1 MPRRRLPGILR
12 FLIGFVITIV
22 VIAVLLVAAV
32 YICFFDNGHKS
43 VNVKADYPN
52 AEVFNEVLV
61 DSLDDS
67 VTTKKMKIAITED
80 QINQLLYNAFK
91 DKTEINEYV
100 KNIYVEANNGQYD
113 FVFEANAKNI
123 FLTRMILHAHLQV
136 TDEQLTFKVDDVKLG
151 RISGIQ
157 NMLNIIEKFIPIPDL
172 DSALQSSG
180 LKLHFDVHNL
190 VISYN
195 LNDFYS
201 DLINLMGGESD
212 YTTIF
217 HELISKQNLR
227 TIGAFDQNFFEVDIN
242 IDQLQLTE
250 ATHGIA
256 GYTVQ
261 EGYFAEAISKT
272 RTNVIALL
280 NAGKINEKDTDVVS
294 RYFIGED
301 ALLTSSE
308 KNIINTYKNDGVFTE
323 YTAEIPYYDYQGNA
337 SENLKQVA
345 AEQILPQNP
354 LVNTHVEVEFE
365 SGMIDDMFKTST
377 ALGKINTFVRNKG
390 TAEAKDYKLNY
401 VVVDRIST
409 LIKNNSAYFA
419 LSLNFNGYSGQ
430 MTLKTTKIDD
440 PSLGFGVMHLRIDD
454 MYLGNEKVSTSTKDK
469 FMDIITS
476 ALTSGAFDDR
486 FTISNGI
493 VVLNLKKTLDENN
506 VLETMGYET
515 EFYLMDE
522 TAPGSIKV
530 IAER

>member
-1 MPRRRLPGILR
+1 MPKKRMPGILR
-12 FLIGFVITIV
+12 FLIGFLVTILIIV
-22 VIAVLLVAAV
+22 VLLVSAL
-32 YICFFDNGHKS
+32 YICFFDNGHKN
-43 VNVKADYPN
+43 VNVRGDYDN

-61 DSLDDS
+61 DSLDDTK
-67 VTTKKMKIAITED
+67 TTKKMRIAITED

-100 KNIYVEANNGQYD
+100 KNIYVEAKDGQYD

-136 TDEQLTFKVDDVKLG
+136 TNEQLAFKVDDVKLG

-157 NMLNIIEKFIPIPDL
+157 NMLGIIEKFIPIPDL

-180 LKLHFDVHNL
+180 LKLHFDIHNL
-190 VISYN
+190 IISYN
-195 LNDFYS
+195 LNDFYD

-217 HELISKQNLR
+217 HELIAKEYLR
-227 TIGAFDQNFFEVDIN
+227 TIGAFDENFFEIDIN
-242 IDQLQLTE
+242 IDQLQLTD
-250 ATHGIA
+250 ATHGIT

-261 EGYFAEAISKT
+261 DGYFNEAIDKT
-272 RTNVIALL
+272 RTNVISLL
-280 NAGKINEKDTDVVS
+280 NSGEIKEADTDIVS
-294 RYFIGED
+294 RYFIGEN
-301 ALLTSSE
+301 ALLDTSE
-308 KNIINTYKNDGVFTE
+308 QNIIATYKDAGVFTS
-323 YTAEIPYYDYQGNA
+323 YASEIPYYDYEGDS

-354 LVNTHVEVEFE
+354 LVNDHVEVVFD
-365 SGMIDDMFKTST
+365 SAMIDDMFKTST
-377 ALGKINTFVRNKG
+377 ALGKINTFVRNQG
-390 TAEAKDYKLNY
+390 TNSVKDYKLNF

-409 LIKNNSAYFA
+409 LIKNNSAYFV

-454 MYLGNEKVSTSTKDK
+454 MYLGNEKVSENTKEK
-469 FMDIITS
+469 FLDIVSS

-486 FTISNGI
+486 FTVNGNI
-493 VVLNLKKTLDENN
+493 FQLDLKKTLDENG
-506 VLETMGYET
+506 VLESIGYST
-515 EFYLMDE
+515 TFYLEDLN
-522 TAPGSIKV
+522 APGAIKV
-530 IAER
+530 CADR